1 MTRAALGAALAADG
15 RTSEAYGILRELDLA
30 AGHGRYV
37 SGVWEAAVHTALGDC
52 DRALACLER
61 ARQDRCC
68 WLLRCVR
75 LDARFD
81 ARRNF
86 PRFTAFL

>member
-1 MTRAALGAALAADG
+1 MTVAALGAALAADG
-15 RTSEAYGILRELDLA
+15 RTSEAAAILRELDEGA
-30 AGHGRYV
+30 AHGRYV
-37 SGVWEAAVHTALGDC
+37 SGVWEAAIHAALGET
-52 DRALACLER
+52 DRALANLER

-81 ARRNF
+81 GLRNLS
-86 PRFTAFL
+86 RFAALS